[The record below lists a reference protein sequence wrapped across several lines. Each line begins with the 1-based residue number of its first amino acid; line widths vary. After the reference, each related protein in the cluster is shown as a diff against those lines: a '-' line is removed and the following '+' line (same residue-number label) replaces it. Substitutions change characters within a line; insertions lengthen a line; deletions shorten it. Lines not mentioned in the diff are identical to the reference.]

1 MTTSSIVSCTSRSLH
16 LVDLENLAGN
26 CGTGGATE
34 IRSRFAEYLDLARWR
49 TGDHVIVAANP
60 SIIRRIGFD
69 PLVPC
74 NLHAVKGRDA
84 ADVMLLSFA
93 APELV
98 ARRYG
103 RLVVG
108 SGDGIFAARSRAVR
122 KLGVDVEVVARRGS
136 CSRRLLDS
144 FRCSFVMSPL
154 PDVVLAA

>member
-1 MTTSSIVSCTSRSLH
+1 MTTSPGTRTLH

-26 CGTGGATE
+26 CGDGGAVE
-34 IRSRFAEYLDLARWR
+34 IRNRFAGYLELAQWHA
-49 TGDHVIVAANP
+49 GDHVIVAANP

-98 ARRYG
+98 ARRYH

-108 SGDGIFAARSRAVR
+108 SGDGIFTSRARVIR
-122 KLGVDVEVVARRGS
+122 SLGVGVEVVARRGA
-136 CSRRLLDS
+136 CSQRLLRS
-144 FRCSFVMSPL
+144 FRCSFMPR
-154 PDVVLAA
+154 PAAVVLAA